1 MSSLLI
7 HQAQCIASQN
17 DAGTEWRNA
26 SIWVRDGRIEAIVNA
41 ADVPTEWLHNAD
53 EVIERVTD
61 EFVTGMADLD
71 RLEAQVRTA
80 LNSLESLR

>member
-1 MSSLLI
+1 MSR
-7 HQAQCIASQN
+7 HAKY
-17 DAGTEWRNA
+17 
-26 SIWVRDGRIEAIVNA
+26 
-41 ADVPTEWLHNAD
+41 NAD